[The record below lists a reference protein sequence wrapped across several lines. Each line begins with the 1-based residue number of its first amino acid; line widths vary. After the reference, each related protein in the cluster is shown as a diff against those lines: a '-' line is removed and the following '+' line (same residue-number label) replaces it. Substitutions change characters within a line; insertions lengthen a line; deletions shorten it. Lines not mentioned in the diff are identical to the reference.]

1 MCTDAYRAAL
11 TREFSATAIAAEVM
25 TSADLPA
32 EETSSGPGHPPAGE
46 AGGRLRRGVVAGDGT
61 GRLADLVG
69 F

>member
-1 MCTDAYRAAL
+1 MCTVTYRAAL
-11 TREFSATAIAAEVM
+11 TREFSSTAVAGEVM

-32 EETSSGPGHPPAGE
+32 GETSPGPDHPPAGE
-46 AGGRLRRGVVAGDGT
+46 SGGRLRQVAVAGDGT

>member
-11 TREFSATAIAAEVM
+11 TREFSAAVAAAEVM
-25 TSADLPA
+25 TTADLPA
-32 EETSSGPGHPPAGE
+32 EETSSGPGQPPASE
-46 AGGRLRRGVVAGDGT
+46 AGGRLRRVAVAGDGT

>member
-1 MCTDAYRAAL
+1 MCTEAYRAAL
-11 TREFSATAIAAEVM
+11 TREFSAAAAAGEVM

-46 AGGRLRRGVVAGDGT
+46 AGGRLTRVAVAGDGT